1 MGSETYYC
9 VQCGIRV
16 SGPDVRGD
24 RSHCPRC
31 LPAEAPAPSRESS
44 KRIRRPSSG
53 ALVAVAARP
62 RTTRIEPPRTSRKL
76 LLGGLSLAGVAAVA
90 LAPLL
95 SEGPKPPTSTVI
107 VAPAPEVKPAPPP
120 PAAKPPAPFVPPEPP
135 ATKLPGSA
143 AASPEVEALAREIEE
158 AATILADEGRFEDAL
173 ARIKAFPAE
182 HKATRAGAGLE
193 GLKRQI
199 EARARAK

>member
-16 SGPDVRGD
+16 SGSDVRSD

-31 LPAEAPAPSRESS
+31 LPGEPPPPSRDSS

-62 RTTRIEPPRTSRKL
+62 RTTRIDPPRSSRKL
-76 LLGGLSLAGVAAVA
+76 LVGGLLSLAGAAVV

-95 SEGPKPPTSTVI
+95 RSPKPSTSIVI
-107 VAPAPEVKPAPPP
+107 VGPAPEARPAPPP
-120 PAAKPPAPFVPPEPP
+120 INVPAAFIPPPDRIKAAGTFLPVDP
-135 ATKLPGSA
+135 AM
-143 AASPEVEALAREIEE
+143 EALAREIEE
-158 AATILADEGRFEDAL
+158 AAGILADEGRFEDAL
-173 ARIKAFPAE
+173 ARIRAFPAE
-182 HKATRAGAGLE
+182 QRGTRAGAGLE

-199 EARARAK
+199 EARARSK